1 MSQTIPNIPKVS
13 PRHSLLS
20 LAAGALLSILAAPL
34 AAAEPAKPGVVL
46 RWATIENASQ
56 SYFPTLIRDRGIG
69 AKYGIDVRILPIS
82 QTQAQWTTMRS
93 GDADISSGSVLDLMR
108 QRNGGLQAKAVAP
121 FLLYGNQLVTLADK
135 PYSKLTDLKG
145 LKVGTPSATLLDWMI
160 MRAAGKK
167 AEGFDLEKDA
177 VVQNAAPGL
186 LNGALNKGDI
196 AATLQF
202 SDFTLG
208 PLSTGKYKSITTVP
222 KLMSAAGFD
231 PESFYLTFNL
241 TDAWVSKN
249 PGLAAN
255 VVAAIEEA
263 RQIMLSDDSVWPA
276 LAKRGGLT
284 DQTLLK
290 PYIGMLHGSLRSTL
304 AESKLAPTQ
313 AMVSAIVETVGQTS
327 VGITKVDPG
336 AFDFKSY
343 EAGRAMMKR

>member
-1 MSQTIPNIPKVS
+1 MLRLIHGLFRRGSLSALMVGVLF
-13 PRHSLLS
+13 HSAVPATL
-20 LAAGALLSILAAPL
+20 
-34 AAAEPAKPGVVL
+34 AAEPAKASGPPVVL

-56 SYFPTLIRDRGIG
+56 SYFPALIRDRGIG
-69 AKYGIDVRILPIS
+69 AKYGIEVRILPIS

-108 QRNGGLQAKAVAP
+108 QRNGGLPAKAVSA

-135 PYSKLTDLKG
+135 PYAKLTDLKG
-145 LKVGTPSATLLDWMI
+145 QKIGTPSATLFDWMI
-160 MRAAGKK
+160 LRAAGKK
-167 AEGFDLEKDA
+167 AEGFDVERDG

-186 LNGALNKGDI
+186 LNGALNKGDL

-208 PLSTGKYKSITTVP
+208 PLTSGKYKSITTVP
-222 KLMSAAGFD
+222 KIMAAAGFD

-241 TDAWVSKN
+241 TDAWAKKN
-249 PGLAAN
+249 PGMVPN

-263 RQIMLSDDSVWPA
+263 RQVMLSDDSVWPA
-276 LAKRGGLT
+276 LAKRGGQT
-284 DQTLLK
+284 DPALLK
-290 PYIGMLHGSLRSTL
+290 PYIEMLHGSLRATL

-313 AMVSAIVETVGQTS
+313 AMISAIIETVGQTS
-327 VGITKVDPG
+327 VGITTVDRD

-343 EAGRAMMKR
+343 EAGRAMKR